1 MSVRRVVAL
10 VQAAD
15 ERQLVLRYRPPEG
28 YDATRFQRSI
38 ERNGATVRRD
48 GSVLVVSVPGVSE
61 AAADRMAA
69 LVTHGGLELREAL
82 VDASLAT
89 VPSDRRGG
97 EADVAPGV
105 RLEID
110 AMAPRGWWWPTPRAV
125 LGGGP
130 SRAARA
136 CPRSDTTQVL
146 EIDYPADAARRNADE
161 ATICLTPR
169 SPSSSFVAGRGAE
182 RSSAVQ
188 SSTLEAQQGQGAVV

>member
-61 AAADRMAA
+61 AAADRMVA
-69 LVTHGGLELREAL
+69 LATHGGLEFREAL
-82 VDASLAT
+82 EDASLAT

-97 EADVAPGV
+97 EADVAPDV

-110 AMAPRGWWWPTPRAV
+110 LWRPED
-125 LGGGP
+125 GGGQHRVP
-130 SRAARA
+130 FLAADHREPLARA
-136 CPRSDTTQVL
+136 YGVTQPSPRDRLSGRRG
-146 EIDYPADAARRNADE
+146 AAQR
-161 ATICLTPR
+161 
-169 SPSSSFVAGRGAE
+169 GRGHDLLDPPE
-182 RSSAVQ
+182 S
-188 SSTLEAQQGQGAVV
+188 VV